1 MPPRKKCRQISQK
14 PQLLFYQQP
23 LEGPKH
29 CYESPQLPITHTRQ
43 VPSKPVDHSTI
54 TSWVGHGILALT
66 FPLPGFSHC
75 HVETRGRRDKEVSP
89 QFDTTAESW
98 FPVNR
103 KHHHRDQAR
112 RSSRKST
119 SSKFPHLTFESPQSS
134 ASSARPGIP
143 LIRDCPS
150 QPEKDISGRPLV
162 PMLSPQSC
170 GELSAHALQNF
181 PYVFIPPDIQSPE
194 SSGQGGPIPSEQRE
208 NSLPSCSLH
217 TSTPKSP
224 EPGPV
229 LVKDTPEDK
238 YGIKVTWRRRRH
250 LFTYLR
256 ERGKLSRSQF
266 LVKN

>member
-1 MPPRKKCRQISQK
+1 MPPRKKRRQISQK
-14 PQLLFYQQP
+14 PQLLFCQQP

-29 CYESPQLPITHTRQ
+29 CYGSPQLPITHTRQ
-43 VPSKPVDHSTI
+43 VPSKPVDDSTI
-54 TSWVGHGILALT
+54 TSW
-66 FPLPGFSHC
+66 
-75 HVETRGRRDKEVSP
+75 VSP

-103 KHHHRDQAR
+103 KRHCRDQAR
-112 RSSRKST
+112 RSSRQST

-143 LIRDCPS
+143 LVRDCPG

-194 SSGQGGPIPSEQRE
+194 SSGQGGPIPSVQRE

-224 EPGPV
+224 DPGPV
-229 LVKDTPEDK
+229 LVKDTPEEK

-256 ERGKLSRSQF
+256 ERGKLSRNQF

>member
-1 MPPRKKCRQISQK
+1 MPPRKKRRQISQK

-54 TSWVGHGILALT
+54 TSW
-66 FPLPGFSHC
+66 
-75 HVETRGRRDKEVSP
+75 VSP

>member
-1 MPPRKKCRQISQK
+1 MPPRKKRRQISQK

-54 TSWVGHGILALT
+54 TSWV
-66 FPLPGFSHC
+66 
-75 HVETRGRRDKEVSP
+75 SP

-103 KHHHRDQAR
+103 KRHHRDQAR

-194 SSGQGGPIPSEQRE
+194 SSGQGGRIPSEQRE
-208 NSLPSCSLH
+208 NSLPSCSFH
-217 TSTPKSP
+217 TSTPESP

-229 LVKDTPEDK
+229 LAKDTPEDK